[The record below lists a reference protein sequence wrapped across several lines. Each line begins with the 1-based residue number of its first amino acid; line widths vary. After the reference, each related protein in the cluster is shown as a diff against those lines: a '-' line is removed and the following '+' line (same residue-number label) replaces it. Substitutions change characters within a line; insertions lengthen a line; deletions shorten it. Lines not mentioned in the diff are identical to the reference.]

1 MQRAEHGSGSAR
13 SGAPP
18 AAAAAAAAVAMSS
31 DFESYEQDFA
41 VLTADITGRIGKVPK
56 LLGGEPGGERGLG
69 KEPGWQGRAGRSGGS
84 LPPVAS
90 RSWLRV
96 PVLLAGDGGGGLW
109 GCCCCCTCLVL
120 KARCWGPATR

>member
-1 MQRAEHGSGSAR
+1 MQRAEHGSGSTR

-69 KEPGWQGRAGRSGGS
+69 KEPGWQGRAGQGGAGAASRRLPHEAGCGS
-84 LPPVAS
+84 LCFWP
-90 RSWLRV
+90 
-96 PVLLAGDGGGGLW
+96 GMEEEGCGGAAAAAP
-109 GCCCCCTCLVL
+109 
-120 KARCWGPATR
+120 ARC